1 MKCSVRRIPLAAVLL
16 SIAACSHQATPDTSV
31 TPVRIVAADSVVT
44 CSDWVRRAVADP
56 EMGVEQVPAPVAFK
70 PAPIPRPIPKGV
82 LGKDGKAEVRIRV
95 LVDTLGAADMATFT
109 VIKSTSPTLTKL
121 VRTAVAKWT
130 FSPARV
136 SGCKVP
142 RNLNWAAVYPPA
154 QVGDDNNDAR

>member
-1 MKCSVRRIPLAAVLL
+1 MKCPGRWFSLAAVPL
-16 SIAACSHQATPDTSV
+16 SVAACSHPATPHTAA
-31 TPVRIVAADSVVT
+31 TPVRMVAPDSVVT

-95 LVDTLGAADMATFT
+95 LVDTLGAADMSTFT
-109 VIKSTSPTLTKL
+109 VIKSTSPTLTRL

-130 FSPARV
+130 FSPAQV
-136 SGCKVP
+136 KGCKVP
-142 RNLNWAAVYPPA
+142 RNFNWAAVYPPA
-154 QVGDDNNDAR
+154 KAGDDNNDAR

>member
-1 MKCSVRRIPLAAVLL
+1 MITRLRYYWVVVALATG
-16 SIAACSHQATPDTSV
+16 ACGGRGAPKTTV
-31 TPVRIVAADSVVT
+31 TPVRMVAADSVVT
-44 CSDWVRRAVADP
+44 CTDWVRRATADP

-95 LVDTLGAADMATFT
+95 LVDTMGVADMTTFT
-109 VIKSTSPTLTKL
+109 VIKSTSTTLTKL

-130 FSPARV
+130 FTPAQV

-142 RNLNWAAVYPPA
+142 RNFNWAAVYPPA
-154 QVGDDNNDAR
+154 RAGDDNDDAR